1 MLDKDKNR
9 NVSDAELDALLAAW
23 AEAEV
28 EPPAGF
34 HEQTM
39 KRLHAE
45 AQPKKKNNVITLFAG
60 KKRWTSIAAAAV
72 LMLFCVPVVQWQLGG
87 DATSQARNADM
98 AAQQMQVARN
108 TDAETGGNKNT
119 AVNADKQQNHVAA
132 EQKQAGSSGK
142 QTVMSSVAIPEALQD
157 SSGNEI
163 ALAQLPAEENHQP
176 VAAAYSL
183 EDEAA
188 AAENSNARMIDQSA
202 AYSYVN
208 DEDSLETLEQKL
220 QDAET
225 MLLEYETKLAENP
238 EDANMQELVAEQQ
251 KLVEELK
258 QKIEEKTQQAE

>member
-1 MLDKDKNR
+1 
-9 NVSDAELDALLAAW
+9 
-23 AEAEV
+23 
-28 EPPAGF
+28 
-34 HEQTM
+34 
-39 KRLHAE
+39 
-45 AQPKKKNNVITLFAG
+45 
-60 KKRWTSIAAAAV
+60 
-72 LMLFCVPVVQWQLGG
+72 
-87 DATSQARNADM
+87 
-98 AAQQMQVARN
+98 
-108 TDAETGGNKNT
+108 
-119 AVNADKQQNHVAA
+119 
-132 EQKQAGSSGK
+132 
-142 QTVMSSVAIPEALQD
+142 MSSVAIPEALQD

-183 EDEAA
+183 EYEAA